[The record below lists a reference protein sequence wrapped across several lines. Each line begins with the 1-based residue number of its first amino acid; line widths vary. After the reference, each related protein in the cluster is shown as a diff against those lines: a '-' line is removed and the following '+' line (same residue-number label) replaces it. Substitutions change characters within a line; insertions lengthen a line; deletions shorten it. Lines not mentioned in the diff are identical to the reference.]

1 MGFLR
6 KGCDRLRLGAGLG
19 GALALLVGTLA
30 LAGCVSTG
38 PGQFGGRP
46 VMTRPGAPASV
57 LGQTGEQ
64 PILSGVANP
73 LPSGARVALLA
84 PLSGPNAERG
94 TALAQAAKLALEV
107 PGAPA
112 LDVLDTQGTQEGAAA
127 AARTA
132 LSNGAGLI
140 LGPLTA
146 QETAAAATV
155 TMAAGVGML
164 AFTSDAT
171 QQRPGVWVLGLT
183 PQQQVRR
190 LVVASMG
197 QGKSH
202 FAALLPPNDF
212 GRAMSDALTQAA
224 SSAGAGSPDIRTVD
238 ASSMSSANSAVR
250 DLSGDGGRRGP
261 LDAQIKAARM
271 RESISQGW
279 RQQMVHPAAGAV
291 SGRFGAQ
298 RVFRGVP
305 AAYHAGMDIAAP
317 SGTPIVAPADGVVV
331 LAVTGEPFTLEGHL
345 VILDHGMGLNSA
357 MLHSR
362 ALAVSE
368 GMVLRQEQ
376 TIGEVGMTGRATGP
390 HLHWGLTWH
399 GHRLDPLL
407 FLA

>member
-1 MGFLR
+1 MTSAVTRRAVLAGATWLVAGQAFGGDDRFGLTEQLPPGQPAFGQPTQGGWLRGRVPAGTTGLHLDDMAVRFADDGAFLIAF
-6 KGCDRLRLGAGLG
+6 DRDAGPSPV
-19 GALALLVGTLA
+19 LVAQTADGIVRQTLA
-30 LAGCVSTG
+30 I
-38 PGQFGGRP
+38 
-46 VMTRPGAPASV
+46 APRSWQIQHV
-57 LGQTGEQ
+57 DT
-64 PILSGVANP
+64 PMH
-73 LPSGARVALLA
+73 PSGM
-84 PLSGPNAERG
+84 PDAE
-94 TALAQAAKLALEV
+94 
-107 PGAPA
+107 
-112 LDVLDTQGTQEGAAA
+112 
-127 AARTA
+127 
-132 LSNGAGLI
+132 
-140 LGPLTA
+140 
-146 QETAAAATV
+146 
-155 TMAAGVGML
+155 
-164 AFTSDAT
+164 F
-171 QQRPGVWVLGLT
+171 
-183 PQQQVRR
+183 VRR
-190 LVVASMG
+190 
-197 QGKSH
+197 
-202 FAALLPPNDF
+202 
-212 GRAMSDALTQAA
+212 RAGEL
-224 SSAGAGSPDIRTVD
+224 
-238 ASSMSSANSAVR
+238 
-250 DLSGDGGRRGP
+250 
-261 LDAQIKAARM
+261 AQIKAARM

-317 SGTPIVAPADGVVV
+317 SGTPILAPADGVVV